1 MLASVAYGTMESMRS
16 CTVLRV
22 FTRGDQGG
30 NRLGVVTDLSGL
42 DSGSMQA
49 IAREVGFS
57 ETIFLE
63 LDARP
68 VPVVRIFTPSAELPF
83 AGHPLVGCAW
93 YLAKGGGSQE
103 GVLKCE
109 IGEVPYRVEGDAAS
123 VSVARTADVKRVDGA
138 ELASRC
144 RLPVPLKTWVV
155 NVPQPYTVMDVGSE
169 STVASAEPDF
179 GELARWDAVY
189 LFARTGNRARVRFF
203 APFDG
208 VDEDPATGSAAFALA
223 SMLSWEGEA
232 SGALAVSQGAEVGFP
247 CRIEVAWEGEFVR
260 LGGTVRDDGPISVAS

>member
-1 MLASVAYGTMESMRS
+1 MRS

-42 DSGSMQA
+42 DSESMQA
-49 IAREVGFS
+49 VAREVGFS
-57 ETIFLE
+57 ETIFLN

-68 VPVVRIFTPSAELPF
+68 APVVRIFTPSSELPF

-93 YLAKGGGSQE
+93 YLASEGGSQE
-103 GVLKCE
+103 GALECE
-109 IGEVPYRVEGDAAS
+109 IGEVPYRVDGLAAS
-123 VSVARTADVKRVDGA
+123 ISVARTGDVKRVDGA
-138 ELASRC
+138 ALASRC
-144 RLPVPLKTWVV
+144 RLPAPVRTWVV

-169 STVASAEPDF
+169 SAVAKADPDF
-179 GELARWDAVY
+179 AELARCDAVY
-189 LFARTGNRARVRFF
+189 LFARSGDRARVRFF
-203 APFDG
+203 APADG

-232 SGALAVSQGAEVGFP
+232 SGAFTVSQGAEVGFP
-247 CRIEVAWEGEFVR
+247 CRIEVAWEGEFVG
-260 LGGTVRDDGPISVAS
+260 LGGTVRDDGPISVTS

>member
-1 MLASVAYGTMESMRS
+1 MEPMRS

-30 NRLGVVTDLSGL
+30 NRLGVVTDLSDL
-42 DSGSMQA
+42 DSKSMHA

-57 ETIFLE
+57 ETIFLKR
-63 LDARP
+63 DARP
-68 VPVVRIFTPSAELPF
+68 VPVVRIFTPSSELPF

-93 YLAKGGGSQE
+93 YLATAGGSQE
-103 GVLKCE
+103 GALACE
-109 IGEVPYRVEGDAAS
+109 IGEVPYRVNGDAAS
-123 VSVARTADVKRVDGA
+123 VSVARTGDVQRVDGA

-169 STVASAEPDF
+169 SAVADADPDF
-179 GELARWDAVY
+179 AALAQCDAVY
-189 LFARTGNRARVRFF
+189 LFARSEDRARVRFF

-223 SMLSWEGEA
+223 SMLSWEGEI
-232 SGALAVSQGAEVGFP
+232 SGALTVSQGAEVGFP

-260 LGGTVRDDGPISVAS
+260 LGGTVRDDGPINVTP

>member
-1 MLASVAYGTMESMRS
+1 MESMRP

-42 DSGSMQA
+42 NSRSMQA
-49 IAREVGFS
+49 IARELGFS

-63 LDARP
+63 RDARP
-68 VPVVRIFTPSAELPF
+68 VPIVRIFTPAAELPF

-93 YLAKGGGSQE
+93 YLATEGGLRE
-103 GVLKCE
+103 GALECE
-109 IGEVPYRVEGDAAS
+109 IGEVPYRVDGDSAS
-123 VSVARTADVKRVDGA
+123 VVIDRSGDVKRVDGA

-144 RLPVPLKTWVV
+144 RLPVPSKTWVV

-169 STVASAEPDF
+169 SAVASADPDF
-179 GELARWDAVY
+179 AALARHDAVY
-189 LFARTGNRARVRFF
+189 LFARSGDSARVRFF
-203 APFDG
+203 APADG

-223 SMLSWEGEA
+223 SMLAWEGEI
-232 SGALAVSQGAEVGFP
+232 SGALTVSQGAEVGFP
-247 CRIEVAWEGEFVR
+247 CRIEVSWDGEQVR
-260 LGGTVRDDGPISVAS
+260 LGGTVRRDGPTKVSR